1 MRAEYF
7 LVVHHTISILG
18 KLSTWCFE
26 HSGDISCSLYSLTQ
40 APVMSPGKDET
51 RVCGNIYIY
60 IYIYIYIT
68 TYITIYIYIYLY
80 IYIYAIYMHYFKIWR
95 HIFKVSIQ

>member
-1 MRAEYF
+1 MHIYIYIYIYIHALWRRLMRAEYF

-60 IYIYIYIT
+60 IYIYITNYS
-68 TYITIYIYIYLY
+68 
-80 IYIYAIYMHYFKIWR
+80 K
-95 HIFKVSIQ
+95 